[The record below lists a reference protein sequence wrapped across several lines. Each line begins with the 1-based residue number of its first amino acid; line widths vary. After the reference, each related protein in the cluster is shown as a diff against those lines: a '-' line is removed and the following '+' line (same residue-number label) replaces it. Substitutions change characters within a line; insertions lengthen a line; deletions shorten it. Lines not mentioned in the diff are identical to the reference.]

1 VLGTVVP
8 LVGLAHYGG
17 KCFYCGGN
25 ATLPSTLYGWQ
36 KPSDETVEAFGP
48 HPDLDIIR
56 GEKAMVRCKRSIFLI
71 LLMGSL
77 SPFASS
83 QLRSISEFT
92 QDRIN
97 NEKTFFILHETGEAE
112 YAWTSEW
119 TTATAYAAD
128 GKSAILVWYF
138 KDGSKAYSEQGTG
151 MTEIGK
157 SLGYSLTNK
166 SRNLEDIHRKKIQP
180 LTRDNYPVK
189 IELWIGE
196 IGDSKGYAPEAMGD
210 EACFKNA
217 SIEYNI
223 SNHFSSCRAGE
234 KEAK

>member
-1 VLGTVVP
+1 MLYAWCTFSDGTVAVE
-8 LVGLAHYGG
+8 
-17 KCFYCGGN
+17 
-25 ATLPSTLYGWQ
+25 PSN
-36 KPSDETVEAFGP
+36 
-48 HPDLDIIR
+48 IR
-56 GEKAMVRCKRSIFLI
+56 FSNVILGEKTMSFCKKSIFLL

-83 QLRSISEFT
+83 QLRNISEFT

-97 NEKTFFILHETGEAE
+97 NEKTFFILHDTGEAE
-112 YAWTSEW
+112 YAWASEW

-128 GKSAILVWYF
+128 GKSAILVWHF

-151 MTEIGK
+151 IGEVGK
-157 SLGYSLTNK
+157 SSGYLLTNK

-180 LTRDNYPVK
+180 LTRDNFPVK

-196 IGDSKGYAPEAMGD
+196 IGDSTGYSPEMLGD
-210 EACFKNA
+210 EACFKAPN
-217 SIEYNI
+217 IGNNI

-234 KEAK
+234 KESK